1 MLRIVYQT
9 RFKKDAK
16 KYNNDKRAQGAILE
30 TLSLLQTGEPLP
42 IRYCEHRL
50 SGDYAGYMECHGAP
64 DLLLI
69 YQRNDEE
76 LKLYRVGSHS
86 ELF

>member
-1 MLRIVYQT
+1 VLRIVYQS

-16 KYNNDKRAQGAILE
+16 KYANDKRAQGAILE
-30 TLSLLQTGEPLP
+30 TLSLLQTGELLP

-50 SGDYAGYMECHGAP
+50 SGEYVGYLECHGAP

-69 YQRNDEE
+69 YQRNDKE

>member
-16 KYNNDKRAQGAILE
+16 KYTNDKRAQGAILE
-30 TLSLLQTGEPLP
+30 TLSLL
-42 IRYCEHRL
+42 HRL